1 MDRTQL
7 QTLLQRSGHLQKH
20 IVHIL
25 HCIEP
30 PENGVLDTIWPMLV
44 IVQEHAAALRLLIEQ
59 GMGNSALSLMRVLY
73 DAVVRQMWAGYCA
86 TPEQLKLLNST
97 MSQVTFQNSLKLPG
111 THKMLEQLEKD
122 GPEPLFRQLNEF
134 RTYSSKPLNSVVH
147 SSLHALSIARS
158 GLPAVVA
165 DTIVKQS
172 NNLLHMS
179 GYQITLL
186 TQCVEAHEA
195 MLAISKEFE
204 DCLQLKAE

>member
-1 MDRTQL
+1 MEHTQL
-7 QTLLQRSGHLQKH
+7 KTLLQRSEHLQKH
-20 IVHIL
+20 LVHIL

-30 PENGVLDTIWPMLV
+30 PENGVLDSIWPMLV
-44 IVQEHAAALRLLIEQ
+44 IVQEHAAGLRLLIEQ

-86 TPEQLKLLNST
+86 TPEQLKLLTST
-97 MSQVTFQNSLKLPG
+97 MSQVAFQNSLTLPG
-111 THKMLEQLEKD
+111 THQMLKELKKD
-122 GPEPLFRQLNEF
+122 GPEALFMQLDEF
-134 RTYSSKPLNSVVH
+134 RTYSSKPLNSVIH
-147 SSLHALSIARS
+147 SSLHAFNIARV
-158 GLPAVVA
+158 GLPSVVA

-186 TQCVEAHEA
+186 TQCVEAHEV
-195 MLAISKEFE
+195 MLVISKEFK